1 MEVKELKS
9 KGLKREFS
17 ITVSKDDLKDKKIR
31 KLQDIASKAKIDGF
45 RPGKVPTS
53 HIEKL
58 YGQSVMVEVIE
69 EKVSEASQNVL
80 KERDLKAAVKPDVK
94 LDSDMNDIIEKNKDL
109 VFTMNCEVLPEIVI
123 TDFSKIKLDKP
134 VSKPQEKDIND
145 ALEYLAKQNK
155 SYKEVSEKTKS
166 KDGDQ
171 VTIDYVGKID
181 NIAFEGG
188 TASDANLV
196 LGSKSFIDNFE
207 EQLIGLKQGDNK
219 LVKVKFPENY
229 QSPDLAGKEATFDV
243 NIKKVSKAEESK
255 DSDKDKKKTAADVLL
270 ELDGPD
276 ADAKQKV
283 VKAKGSK
290 NVNSGIVHVLATF
303 NNTIVTIS
311 DKRGNVIGWSTA
323 GKMGFRGSRK
333 STAYAAQVV
342 SQDAC
347 RQAMGHGLKEA
358 DVKVK
363 GPGSGRE
370 SAVRAV
376 QGIGIDVKS
385 ISDVTPIPH
394 NGCRPKK
401 ARRV

>member
-1 MEVKELKS
+1 MADEDKE
-9 KGLKREFS
+9 
-17 ITVSKDDLKDKKIR
+17 I
-31 KLQDIASKAKIDGF
+31 
-45 RPGKVPTS
+45 P
-53 HIEKL
+53 
-58 YGQSVMVEVIE
+58 E
-69 EKVSEASQNVL
+69 EET
-80 KERDLKAAVKPDVK
+80 P
-94 LDSDMNDIIEKNKDL
+94 
-109 VFTMNCEVLPEIVI
+109 
-123 TDFSKIKLDKP
+123 
-134 VSKPQEKDIND
+134 
-145 ALEYLAKQNK
+145 
-155 SYKEVSEKTKS
+155 
-166 KDGDQ
+166 
-171 VTIDYVGKID
+171 
-181 NIAFEGG
+181 
-188 TASDANLV
+188 
-196 LGSKSFIDNFE
+196 
-207 EQLIGLKQGDNK
+207 
-219 LVKVKFPENY
+219 
-229 QSPDLAGKEATFDV
+229 
-243 NIKKVSKAEESK
+243 KAEEEAAK
-255 DSDKDKKKTAADVLL
+255 VVEEAPKAEEEAPKAEEEAPKAEDGEKEKKTRTAADVLL

-303 NNTIVTIS
+303 NNTIVTIT

-376 QGIGIDVKS
+376 QGIGIEVKS